1 MERNLVKV
9 LVSVAI
15 LFAVTAMVSAPAWAG
30 GNEHPGSST
39 SAESAK
45 EACKMDKVKAA
56 CGEKLGKLS
65 AALKAAQ
72 TAIDAGDT
80 KTASAKIAWAQEQLG
95 KMKKF
100 ASQKCKAPKAEKGHH
115 GKSADKAEK
124 GHHGESADKAGFI
137 NSTCPIMGSKIDP
150 AKITK
155 SLTREFDGKKVAL
168 CCGGCP
174 GQWDKLSDA
183 DKKAKLKAAM

>member
-15 LFAVTAMVSAPAWAG
+15 LFAVATMVSAPAWAG
-30 GNEHPGSST
+30 GNEHPESST
-39 SAESAK
+39 STEPAK
-45 EACKMDKVKAA
+45 EACKIGKMKAA
-56 CGEKLGKLS
+56 CGEKLAKLS

-100 ASQKCKAPKAEKGHH
+100 ASEKCKAAKAT
-115 GKSADKAEK
+115 KA
-124 GHHGESADKAGFI
+124 AKAGFI

-150 AKITK
+150 AKITE